1 VAISIA
7 TVHPVPRLARP
18 VYAVATAFCVL
29 LAVSGC
35 GTTDLARKTFPRS
48 TVPMTADNA
57 ADSTGT
63 GTATSGQAADAAFA
77 IDKLR
82 LVDPCKVLEGVADLV
97 GRPSDYNASGFSEC
111 SNYVQDEH
119 GEDLSISVRLG
130 QSMTLEVQKADKQ
143 IAGMRAYE
151 QKLDSNACFVNI
163 ITQENPGLG
172 LTVQIGAKDGDPCAP
187 GRTVAEGV
195 VKQIKQKAP
204 TRTPAK
210 GSLLGLDPCALPD
223 EAAVTDAVG
232 SAPRRFPYGMHTCSW
247 STAAADIGIDLRS
260 SFIPK
265 DDKFDDKQQSVDL
278 GGVPAFQILNA
289 GAHPTCTLKWVQRG
303 TSGNEGEIVEV
314 KSSGS
319 KSSDFDRCAKAQAF
333 AKALLPKIPRA

>member
-1 VAISIA
+1 MHLVLRL
-7 TVHPVPRLARP
+7 VRLAY
-18 VYAVATAFCVL
+18 VVAATLCVL

-35 GTTDLARKTFPRS
+35 GTADLARKTFPRS
-48 TVPMTADNA
+48 TVPVAADNA

-82 LVDPCKVLEGVADLV
+82 LVDPCKVLEGVVGLV

-111 SNYVQDEH
+111 SNYTQDER
-119 GEDLSISVRLG
+119 GEDLSVSVRLG

-172 LTVQIGAKDGDPCAP
+172 ITVQIGAKAGDPCAP

-204 TRTPAK
+204 SRTPAK

-232 SAPRRFPYGMHTCSW
+232 SAPRRFPYGMHNCSW
-247 STAAADIGIDLRS
+247 STATADVGIDLRS

-265 DDKFDDKQQSVDL
+265 DNKFDDEQRDVDL
-278 GGVPAFQILNA
+278 GGVAAFQTLKA
-289 GAHPTCTLKWVQRG
+289 GAYPTCTLKWVQRG
-303 TSGNEGEIVEV
+303 TSGNEGELVEV

-333 AKALLPKIPRA
+333 AKALLPRIPKA